1 MVRIL
6 EAATASLKMN
16 GAPVTF
22 SRSNNAVP
30 SPVPAKA
37 EEILQ
42 AEVFADEW
50 HTGQTAASVAGMAK
64 PKEAGSRK

>member
-1 MVRIL
+1 LEMVRIL

-22 SRSNNAVP
+22 SRSNHAVP
-30 SPVPAKA
+30 ALVPAKA

-42 AEVFADEW
+42 AEVFA
-50 HTGQTAASVAGMAK
+50 
-64 PKEAGSRK
+64 R